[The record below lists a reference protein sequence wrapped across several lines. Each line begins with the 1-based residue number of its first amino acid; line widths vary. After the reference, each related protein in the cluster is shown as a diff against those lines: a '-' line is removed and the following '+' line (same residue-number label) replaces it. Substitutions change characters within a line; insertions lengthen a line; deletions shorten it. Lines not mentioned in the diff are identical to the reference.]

1 MSDQNRL
8 APPPKPGKV
17 KPSLNRQKDLAPEI
31 PAITEDKAEDGTT
44 IGPKVTG

>member
-1 MSDQNRL
+1 LSSQKRL
-8 APPPKPGKV
+8 ANKTPGKV
-17 KPSLNRQKDLAPEI
+17 NPSLNRQKDLAPEI